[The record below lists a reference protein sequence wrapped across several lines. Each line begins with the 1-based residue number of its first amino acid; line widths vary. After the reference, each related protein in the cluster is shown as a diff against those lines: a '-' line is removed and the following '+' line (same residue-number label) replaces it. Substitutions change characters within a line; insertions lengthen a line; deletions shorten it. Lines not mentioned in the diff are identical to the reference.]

1 MASKEIDRYLK
12 AQIENIPDKLR
23 KFRDNQL
30 ESKMVYY
37 TGNWAKDVQD
47 NLTQRQSEKLFKK
60 MEKIRNEGG
69 LAFFQK
75 RLTPI
80 KIGDTEYDKAE
91 TIYGYEYIVMRSKLI
106 SSYEGKKA

>member
-47 NLTQRQSEKLFKK
+47 NLTERQSEKLFKK
-60 MEKIRNEGG
+60 MQKVRDEGG
-69 LAFFQK
+69 LLFFQK

-91 TIYGYEYIVMRSKLI
+91 TIYGYEYICMKESRVNALR
-106 SSYEGKKA
+106 G